1 MEIKNKEL
9 KAALCQIKGAALRLY
24 KEPAV
29 IILFF
34 VFVLV
39 SVFSHDLYAI
49 ILWLLL
55 VLGWYWGVA
64 VFGAEKPGHPEKH
77 NSSTSDAGTK
87 DQADKNEETPAK
99 EEEGQQG
106 KKPAKKDT
114 AQVVEKEEAKA
125 KKTQNEPKE
134 QTAPKAENK
143 DSKQ

>member
-9 KAALCQIKGAALRLY
+9 KSALCQIKGAALRLY

-29 IILFF
+29 IILFL

-39 SVFSHDLYAI
+39 SVFSHELYAI
-49 ILWLLL
+49 VLWLLL

-64 VFGAEKPGHPEKH
+64 VFGAERPRHPEE
-77 NSSTSDAGTK
+77 SSVTSSDTSTHEK
-87 DQADKNEETPAK
+87 CEDTPVREKEDQQD
-99 EEEGQQG
+99 

-125 KKTQNEPKE
+125 EKTQNEPKE
-134 QTAPKAENK
+134 QPAPKAKNK
-143 DSKQ
+143 DATS

>member
-1 MEIKNKEL
+1 MEIKNKEI

-29 IILFF
+29 TILFL
-34 VFVLV
+34 VFVLF

-55 VLGWYWGVA
+55 VLGWYWGEA
-64 VFGAEKPGHPEKH
+64 VFSAEKPGHPEEH

-87 DQADKNEETPAK
+87 DQAEKSEETPAK
-99 EEEGQQG
+99 EQEEQQD

-125 KKTQNEPKE
+125 EKTQAEQKE

-143 DSKQ
+143 DTKQ

>member
-9 KAALCQIKGAALRLY
+9 KTALCQIKGAALRLY
-24 KEPAV
+24 NEPAV
-29 IILFF
+29 IILFL

-64 VFGAEKPGHPEKH
+64 VFGAEKPRYPLEN
-77 NSSTSDAGTK
+77 NSFTSDAGTK
-87 DQADKNEETPAK
+87 DQSEKNEETPAK

-106 KKPAKKDT
+106 KKPVKKNT
-114 AQVVEKEEAKA
+114 AQAE
-125 KKTQNEPKE
+125 QKE
-134 QTAPKAENK
+134 QPAPKAKNK
-143 DSKQ
+143 DATS